1 MLMIGEIMKKK
12 SVTSQQLSEMTGIKK
27 QTIDSY
33 RPPRMKEPSLSNGI
47 KIADALGVDPHELI
61 GEIDS

>member
-1 MLMIGEIMKKK
+1 MIMIGDIMKKK
-12 SVTSQQLSEMTGIKK
+12 NVTSQQLSDMTGIKK

-33 RPPRMKEPSLSNGI
+33 RPPRMKEPSLGNGL

-61 GEIDS
+61 KKED